1 MQSYDILTYGLTAEE
16 TNQLQKNIPLNYS
29 AFVTECFTDII
40 ATPVSGIVVRI
51 GKLSVNERDMLLDFF
66 REIGDFSEVVILIGE
81 ISLPVN
87 LRHKIKVFSCF
98 ELMKQQIR
106 FIFMDAQRKQK
117 KHQNFSVV
125 VANTLFVLS
134 AIRKTPGIS
143 TKKLAEKLEVSE
155 RSVQRYIE
163 TLRIAGEWIEYDA
176 ASKGWKLSVGKSV
189 LWDDF

>member
-87 LRHKIKVFSCF
+87 LRHKIKVFS
-98 ELMKQQIR
+98 
-106 FIFMDAQRKQK
+106 
-117 KHQNFSVV
+117 
-125 VANTLFVLS
+125 
-134 AIRKTPGIS
+134 
-143 TKKLAEKLEVSE
+143 
-155 RSVQRYIE
+155 
-163 TLRIAGEWIEYDA
+163 
-176 ASKGWKLSVGKSV
+176 
-189 LWDDF
+189 

>member
-98 ELMKQQIR
+98 ELM
-106 FIFMDAQRKQK
+106 
-117 KHQNFSVV
+117 
-125 VANTLFVLS
+125 
-134 AIRKTPGIS
+134 
-143 TKKLAEKLEVSE
+143 
-155 RSVQRYIE
+155 
-163 TLRIAGEWIEYDA
+163 
-176 ASKGWKLSVGKSV
+176 
-189 LWDDF
+189 

>member
-1 MQSYDILTYGLTAEE
+1 
-16 TNQLQKNIPLNYS
+16 
-29 AFVTECFTDII
+29 
-40 ATPVSGIVVRI
+40 
-51 GKLSVNERDMLLDFF
+51 
-66 REIGDFSEVVILIGE
+66 
-81 ISLPVN
+81 
-87 LRHKIKVFSCF
+87 
-98 ELMKQQIR
+98 
-106 FIFMDAQRKQK
+106 MDAQRKQK

>member
-29 AFVTECFTDII
+29 AFITECFTDLI

-51 GKLSVNERDMLLDFF
+51 NKLSVNERNMLLDFF
-66 REIGDFSEVVILIGE
+66 CEIGDFSEAIILIGE

-98 ELMKQQIR
+98 ELMEQQIR

-117 KHQNFSVV
+117 KYQNFSVV

-163 TLRIAGEWIEYDA
+163 TLRIAGEWIEYDT